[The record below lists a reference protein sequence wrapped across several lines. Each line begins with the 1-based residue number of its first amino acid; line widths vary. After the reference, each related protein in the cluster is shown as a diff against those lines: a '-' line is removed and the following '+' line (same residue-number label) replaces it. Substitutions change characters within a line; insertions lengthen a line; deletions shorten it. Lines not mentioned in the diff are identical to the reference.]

1 MFGIDQSP
9 LSFVVAVRSAP
20 VALLIRC
27 TVAPGTLAPVVSVTF
42 PTASE
47 LELAWPYAI
56 GENTAVAKIGRTPSA
71 NARHVPRI
79 TRFPVP
85 SKFVVAAEPEPACIS
100 HRAELPVIFVIMV
113 LKPPKLPARR
123 GAGL

>member
-1 MFGIDQSP
+1 MDQSP
-9 LSFVVAVRSAP
+9 LSFVVAVRYAP

-27 TVAPGTLAPVVSVTF
+27 TVAPGTLAPVESVTF

-56 GENTAVAKIGRTPSA
+56 GENTAVAKTGRTPSA
-71 NARHVPRI
+71 SARHVPRI

-85 SKFVVAAEPEPACIS
+85 SKFVVVAAPESACVS
-100 HRAELPVIFVIMV
+100 HRAELSVIFVVM
-113 LKPPKLPARR
+113 
-123 GAGL
+123 G